1 MIIHVVQPGDT
12 VNSIANEYDISVT
25 RLIQENELRP
35 PYNLV
40 VGETLVILYPEV
52 TYTVVEGD
60 TLGNIAA
67 AHGISLMEL
76 LRNNIYLSNREFI
89 YPGEILVI
97 RYRDYKLKTI
107 SIDGY
112 AYPFIDRDI
121 LRKTLPFLTYL
132 TIFNYKMRADGNL
145 DDIDDEEVI
154 QIARE
159 YGVAPIMLL
168 STMTDSGIQDL
179 SIIQSVL
186 SSNEVQDKLIK
197 SILFIMETKGYYGL
211 NIDYQ
216 YIHPSDRQR
225 FVVFVTRV
233 TNELNIKGY
242 RVYVTITPSTFE
254 VETGI
259 VYQGI
264 DYKGLGEAA
273 NGAILLSYQWGFS
286 YGLPIGILPFITV
299 RKLIDFAATQISPD
313 KIMMGIPIIGYVWQ
327 LPYIDGVTRANS
339 ISHDNA
345 VELAK
350 EMGSRIQ
357 YDEVSQTS
365 FFHYINIQENIVLF
379 KDVRG
384 IGGLLTLTDE
394 YNFHGIGAWNIMNFF
409 AKMWLVINAQY
420 DIIKVTLLDK

>member
-132 TIFNYKMRADGNL
+132 TIFNYKMRADG
-145 DDIDDEEVI
+145 
-154 QIARE
+154 
-159 YGVAPIMLL
+159 
-168 STMTDSGIQDL
+168 
-179 SIIQSVL
+179 
-186 SSNEVQDKLIK
+186 
-197 SILFIMETKGYYGL
+197 
-211 NIDYQ
+211 
-216 YIHPSDRQR
+216 
-225 FVVFVTRV
+225 
-233 TNELNIKGY
+233 
-242 RVYVTITPSTFE
+242 
-254 VETGI
+254 
-259 VYQGI
+259 
-264 DYKGLGEAA
+264 
-273 NGAILLSYQWGFS
+273 
-286 YGLPIGILPFITV
+286 
-299 RKLIDFAATQISPD
+299 
-313 KIMMGIPIIGYVWQ
+313 
-327 LPYIDGVTRANS
+327 
-339 ISHDNA
+339 
-345 VELAK
+345 
-350 EMGSRIQ
+350 
-357 YDEVSQTS
+357 
-365 FFHYINIQENIVLF
+365 
-379 KDVRG
+379 
-384 IGGLLTLTDE
+384 
-394 YNFHGIGAWNIMNFF
+394 
-409 AKMWLVINAQY
+409 
-420 DIIKVTLLDK
+420 